1 MLHPKGARDEGGSIQ
16 VTRPSRDPCV
26 MKRFLACLNYEA
38 ASFWG
43 TETAIHDSSQRF
55 WAKGGETNVKETSDY
70 ES

>member
-1 MLHPKGARDEGGSIQ
+1 
-16 VTRPSRDPCV
+16 